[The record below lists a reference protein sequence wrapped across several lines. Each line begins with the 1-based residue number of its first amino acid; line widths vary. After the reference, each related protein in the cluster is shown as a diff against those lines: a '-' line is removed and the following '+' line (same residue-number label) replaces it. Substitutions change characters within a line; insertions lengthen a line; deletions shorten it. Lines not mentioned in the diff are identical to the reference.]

1 MGYEDHEDQTTLP
14 PSTSMASLITGAL
27 VRSIGVCLLIAGL
40 VLAALVM
47 METWAL
53 YKYPD
58 RIEEFASAVER
69 GSNIDKTLAPG
80 RSGEGLASLSL
91 GQADNADQV
100 SIRLSYFFAWFIV
113 FILMLLLSRIA
124 ITAVS
129 TGGKL
134 ALYDLEVK
142 RLAKALIEE
151 TSKAYK

>member
-1 MGYEDHEDQTTLP
+1 MGYEDDDQATPTQ
-14 PSTSMASLITGAL
+14 SRSIASLVTGAV
-27 VRSIGVCLLIAGL
+27 VRLMGTCLLIAGL
-40 VLAALVM
+40 VLAAMVM
-47 METWAL
+47 LEAWAL
-53 YKYPD
+53 YKYPE
-58 RIEEFASAVER
+58 RIEAFAAAVEQ
-69 GSNIDKTLAPG
+69 GSNIDKTLAPR
-80 RSGEGLASLSL
+80 RSGDGLSSLSL
-91 GQADNADQV
+91 GQAEGDDQV

-142 RLAKALIEE
+142 RLAKALIAE

>member
-1 MGYEDHEDQTTLP
+1 MGYEDQGGQLNSP
-14 PSTSMASLITGAL
+14 SPSTASMITGAM
-27 VRSIGVCLLIAGL
+27 VRLIGVCLLVAGL

-47 METWAL
+47 LEAWAL
-53 YKYPD
+53 YKNPD
-58 RIEEFASAVER
+58 RIQDFAAAVER
-69 GSNIDKTLAPG
+69 GSNIDKTLAPR

-91 GQADNADQV
+91 GQSEDPGAI

-142 RLAKALIEE
+142 RLAKALIHE